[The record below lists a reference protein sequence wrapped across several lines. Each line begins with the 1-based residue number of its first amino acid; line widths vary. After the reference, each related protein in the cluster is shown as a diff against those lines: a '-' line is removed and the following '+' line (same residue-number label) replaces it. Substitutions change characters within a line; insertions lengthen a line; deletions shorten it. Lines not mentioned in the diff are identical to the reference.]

1 MPGLR
6 VLDYVKITE
15 TERAGGAMAIQ
26 SGAISEVSTSVVGSS
41 SDSSSSSSSSGSGLT
56 EEERAALKV
65 AVTQATTKEALEVLM
80 KALDEGTLPDGFTF

>member
-1 MPGLR
+1 
-6 VLDYVKITE
+6 
-15 TERAGGAMAIQ
+15 MAIQ

-41 SDSSSSSSSSGSGLT
+41 SSDSSSSSSSSSSGSGLT

>member
-41 SDSSSSSSSSGSGLT
+41 SDSSSSSSSGSGLT